1 MNERRY
7 TEDHEWVLLD
17 GDTATI
23 GISDHAQEQLG
34 DVVYVELPE
43 EGAEFAEGAQ
53 VATIES
59 VKAASEIY
67 APVAGEVVE
76 SNGALNDK
84 PELVNSDPLGDGWFF
99 KIKVAD
105 AGAVAKLMDEKRLQG
120 IRREPAIG
128 WTGKPVA

>member
-1 MNERRY
+1 MSERRF
-7 TEDHEWVLLD
+7 TEDHEWVLLE
-17 GDTATI
+17 GDTASI

-53 VATIES
+53 AATVES

-76 SNGALNDK
+76 VNGALNDD
-84 PELVNSDPLGDGWFF
+84 PSLVNSDPFGEGWFF

-105 AGAVAKLMDEKRLQG
+105 AGAVAKMMDEGAYKKYVESLL
-120 IRREPAIG
+120 
-128 WTGKPVA
+128 

>member
-105 AGAVAKLMDEKRLQG
+105 AGAVAKLMDENAYKEYVESLQ
-120 IRREPAIG
+120 
-128 WTGKPVA
+128 

>member
-1 MNERRY
+1 MSERRY
-7 TEDHEWVLLD
+7 TEDHEWVLLED
-17 GDTATI
+17 NTVTI

-53 VATIES
+53 AATVES

-76 SNGALNDK
+76 VNGALNDA
-84 PELVNSDPLGDGWFF
+84 PDLVNSDPFGDGWFF

-105 AGAVAKLMDEKRLQG
+105 AGAVGKLMDESAYKKYVESLQ
-120 IRREPAIG
+120 
-128 WTGKPVA
+128 

>member
-1 MNERRY
+1 MSQRRY
-7 TEDHEWVLLD
+7 TEDHEWVLLE

-53 VATIES
+53 AATVES

-76 SNGALNDK
+76 INGALSDK
-84 PELVNSDPLGDGWFF
+84 PDLVNSDPLGDGWFF

-105 AGAVAKLMDEKRLQG
+105 AGAVGKMMDENAYKEYVESLQ
-120 IRREPAIG
+120 
-128 WTGKPVA
+128 

>member
-1 MNERRY
+1 MSERRY
-7 TEDHEWVLLD
+7 TEDHEWVLLE
-17 GDTATI
+17 GDTVTI

-43 EGAEFAEGAQ
+43 EGAVLAEGAQ
-53 VATIES
+53 AATVES

-76 SNGALNDK
+76 INGALNDK
-84 PELVNSDPLGDGWFF
+84 PELVNSDPFGDGWFF

-105 AGAVAKLMDEKRLQG
+105 AGVVAKLMDENAYKAYVESLQ
-120 IRREPAIG
+120 
-128 WTGKPVA
+128 

>member
-1 MNERRY
+1 MSERRY
-7 TEDHEWVLLD
+7 TEDHEWVLLE

-23 GISDHAQEQLG
+23 GISDHAQDQLG

-43 EGAEFAEGAQ
+43 EGAVFAEGAQ
-53 VATIES
+53 AATVES

-76 SNGALNDK
+76 INGALNDN
-84 PELVNSDPLGDGWFF
+84 PELVNSDPLGGGWFF

-105 AGAVAKLMDEKRLQG
+105 ADAVAKLMDENAYKEYVESL
-120 IRREPAIG
+120 
-128 WTGKPVA
+128 K

>member
-1 MNERRY
+1 MSERRY
-7 TEDHEWVLLD
+7 TEDHEWVLLE

-43 EGAEFAEGAQ
+43 AGAVFAEGAQ
-53 VATIES
+53 AATVES

-76 SNGALNDK
+76 INGALNDD
-84 PELVNSDPLGDGWFF
+84 PALVNSDPLGGGWFF
-99 KIKVAD
+99 KLKLGGTPD
-105 AGAVAKLMDEKRLQG
+105 LGDLMDEDAYKKYVESL
-120 IRREPAIG
+120 E
-128 WTGKPVA
+128 

>member
-1 MNERRY
+1 MSERRY
-7 TEDHEWVLLD
+7 TEDHEWVVLE

-43 EGAEFAEGAQ
+43 EGAEFAEGAE
-53 VATIES
+53 VATVES

-76 SNGALNDK
+76 VNGALNDD
-84 PELVNSDPLGDGWFF
+84 PGLVNSSPLEDGWFF

-105 AGAVAKLMDEKRLQG
+105 AGAVAKLMDETAYKEYVESLL
-120 IRREPAIG
+120 
-128 WTGKPVA
+128 

>member
-1 MNERRY
+1 MSERRY
-7 TEDHEWVLLD
+7 TEDHEWVLLE

-53 VATIES
+53 AATVES
-59 VKAASEIY
+59 VKAANEIY
-67 APVAGEVVE
+67 TPVAGEVTAI
-76 SNGALNDK
+76 NGALSDK

-105 AGAVAKLMDEKRLQG
+105 AAAVAKLMDENAYKEYVESLQ
-120 IRREPAIG
+120 
-128 WTGKPVA
+128 

>member
-7 TEDHEWVLLD
+7 TEAHEWVLLE

-23 GISDHAQEQLG
+23 GISNHAQEQLG

-53 VATIES
+53 VATVES

-76 SNGALNDK
+76 INGALNDS

-99 KIKVAD
+99 KIKIAD
-105 AGAVAKLMDEKRLQG
+105 AGAVAKLMDENAYKEYVESLQ
-120 IRREPAIG
+120 
-128 WTGKPVA
+128 

>member
-1 MNERRY
+1 MSERRY
-7 TEDHEWVLLD
+7 TEDHEWVLLE
-17 GDTATI
+17 GDIVTI

-53 VATIES
+53 VATVES

-67 APVAGEVVE
+67 AAVAGEVVE
-76 SNGALNDK
+76 INGALNDN
-84 PELVNSDPLGDGWFF
+84 PELVNSDPFGDGWFF

-105 AGAVAKLMDEKRLQG
+105 AGAVAKLMDENAYKEYVESLQ
-120 IRREPAIG
+120 
-128 WTGKPVA
+128 

>member
-1 MNERRY
+1 MSERRY
-7 TEDHEWVLLD
+7 TEDHEWVLLE

-53 VATIES
+53 VATVES

-76 SNGALNDK
+76 INGALNEQPD
-84 PELVNSDPLGDGWFF
+84 LVNSDPLGDGWFF

-105 AGAVAKLMDEKRLQG
+105 AGAVAKMMDENAYKEYVESLQ
-120 IRREPAIG
+120 
-128 WTGKPVA
+128 

>member
-1 MNERRY
+1 MSERRY
-7 TEDHEWVLLD
+7 TEDHEWVLLE
-17 GDTATI
+17 GGTATI

-43 EGAEFAEGAQ
+43 EGAEFAEGVQA
-53 VATIES
+53 ATVES

-67 APVAGEVVE
+67 TPVAGEVTE
-76 SNGALNDK
+76 INGALSDK

-105 AGAVAKLMDEKRLQG
+105 AAAVAKLMDENAYKEYVESLQ
-120 IRREPAIG
+120 
-128 WTGKPVA
+128 

>member
-1 MNERRY
+1 MSERRF
-7 TEDHEWVLLD
+7 TEDHEWVLLE
-17 GDTATI
+17 GDTASI

-43 EGAEFAEGAQ
+43 EGAQFAEGAQ
-53 VATIES
+53 AATVES

-76 SNGALNDK
+76 VNGALNDD
-84 PELVNSDPLGDGWFF
+84 PSLVNSDPFGEGWFF

-105 AGAVAKLMDEKRLQG
+105 AGAVAKLMDENAYQEYVESLQ
-120 IRREPAIG
+120 
-128 WTGKPVA
+128 

>member
-1 MNERRY
+1 MSKRRY
-7 TEDHEWVLLD
+7 TEDHEWVLLE

-43 EGAEFAEGAQ
+43 EGAELGEGAQ
-53 VATIES
+53 AATVES

-76 SNGALNDK
+76 VNGALNDA
-84 PELVNSDPLGDGWFF
+84 PDLVNSDPLGDGWFF

-105 AGAVAKLMDEKRLQG
+105 AGAVGKLMDESAYKKYVESLQ
-120 IRREPAIG
+120 
-128 WTGKPVA
+128 

>member
-1 MNERRY
+1 MSERRY

-17 GDTATI
+17 GDTAAI

-53 VATIES
+53 AATVES

-76 SNGALNDK
+76 INGALNDN

-105 AGAVAKLMDEKRLQG
+105 ADAVAKLMDENAYKEYVESLQ
-120 IRREPAIG
+120 
-128 WTGKPVA
+128 

>member
-1 MNERRY
+1 MSDRRY
-7 TEDHEWVLLD
+7 TEDHEWVLIE
-17 GDTATI
+17 GDTASI
-23 GISDHAQEQLG
+23 GISDYAQEQLG

-53 VATIES
+53 VATVES

-76 SNGALNDK
+76 VNGALDDD
-84 PELVNSDPLGDGWFF
+84 PSLVNSAPLGDGWFF

-105 AGAVAKLMDEKRLQG
+105 AAAVAKLMDENAYKEYVESL
-120 IRREPAIG
+120 
-128 WTGKPVA
+128 K

>member
-1 MNERRY
+1 MSERRY
-7 TEDHEWVLLD
+7 TEDHEWVLLE

-43 EGAEFAEGAQ
+43 EGAECAEGAQ
-53 VATIES
+53 VATVEA

-67 APVAGEVVE
+67 APVAGEVVAV
-76 SNGALNDK
+76 NGALSDK
-84 PELVNSDPLGDGWFF
+84 PDLVNSDPLGDGWFL

-105 AGAVAKLMDEKRLQG
+105 AGAVAKLMDENAYQEYVESLQ
-120 IRREPAIG
+120 
-128 WTGKPVA
+128 

>member
-1 MNERRY
+1 MSERRY
-7 TEDHEWVLLD
+7 TEDHEWVLLE

-43 EGAEFAEGAQ
+43 AGAEFAAGAQ
-53 VATIES
+53 AATVES

-76 SNGALNDK
+76 INGALNDD
-84 PELVNSDPLGDGWFF
+84 PGLVNSDPLGDGWFF
-99 KIKVAD
+99 KIKLAD
-105 AGAVAKLMDEKRLQG
+105 AGAVAKLMDQNAYKEYVESLQ
-120 IRREPAIG
+120 
-128 WTGKPVA
+128 

>member
-1 MNERRY
+1 MSERRY
-7 TEDHEWVLLD
+7 TEDHEWVLLE

-43 EGAEFAEGAQ
+43 AGAKCAEGAQ
-53 VATIES
+53 VATVES

-76 SNGALNDK
+76 VNGALNDQ
-84 PELVNSDPLGDGWFF
+84 PELVNSDPLGDGWFL

-105 AGAVAKLMDEKRLQG
+105 AGAVAKLMDENAYQEYVKSLQ
-120 IRREPAIG
+120 
-128 WTGKPVA
+128 